1 MALIVLRLAEVDR
14 ARVVERKSLCP
25 RSRQIMER
33 SVQSCRLTDDNSLS
47 FDVFRNEIPFEIPP
61 PPSRGMVS
69 LMVSNQRIYT
79 RSESRLERGS
89 SNRKLGRGRHNRLSR
104 DYGFAGFTPLDSSRR
119 LCFMRFKTSSLAGRR
134 GYLLD
139 SCWARKLFS
148 VIELKWI

>member
-25 RSRQIMER
+25 GSRQIMER

-47 FDVFRNEIPFEIPP
+47 FDVTKFHSKSLPLPRGGWFRSWFRIKGYIHDRSLA
-61 PPSRGMVS
+61 SREDLRTG
-69 LMVSNQRIYT
+69 NWEGDDTI
-79 RSESRLERGS
+79 
-89 SNRKLGRGRHNRLSR
+89 SR

>member
-25 RSRQIMER
+25 GSRQIMER

-89 SNRKLGRGRHNRLSR
+89 SNRKLGRGRHNLSR
-104 DYGFAGFTPLDSSRR
+104 LWIRSIPRGACVSCVLKRRRSRDEGDICSIR
-119 LCFMRFKTSSLAGRR
+119 VER
-134 GYLLD
+134 GNC
-139 SCWARKLFS
+139 SR
-148 VIELKWI
+148 

>member
-89 SNRKLGRGRHNRLSR
+89 SNRKLGRGRHNLSR
-104 DYGFAGFTPLDSSRR
+104 LWIRSIPRGACVSCVLKRRRSRDEGDICSIR
-119 LCFMRFKTSSLAGRR
+119 VER
-134 GYLLD
+134 GNC
-139 SCWARKLFS
+139 SR
-148 VIELKWI
+148 

>member
-89 SNRKLGRGRHNRLSR
+89 SNRKLGRGRHNLSR
-104 DYGFAGFTPLDSSRR
+104 LWIRSIPRGACVSCVLKHRRSRDEGDICSIR
-119 LCFMRFKTSSLAGRR
+119 VER
-134 GYLLD
+134 GNC
-139 SCWARKLFS
+139 SR
-148 VIELKWI
+148 

>member
-25 RSRQIMER
+25 GSRQIMER

-89 SNRKLGRGRHNRLSR
+89 SNRKLGRGRHNLSR
-104 DYGFAGFTPLDSSRR
+104 LWIRSIPRGACVSCVLKRRRSRDEGDICSIR
-119 LCFMRFKTSSLAGRR
+119 VGRGNCSR
-134 GYLLD
+134 
-139 SCWARKLFS
+139 
-148 VIELKWI
+148 

>member
-89 SNRKLGRGRHNRLSR
+89 SNRKLGRGRHNLSR
-104 DYGFAGFTPLDSSRR
+104 LWIRSIPRGACVSCVLKRRRSRDER
-119 LCFMRFKTSSLAGRR
+119 DICSIRVER
-134 GYLLD
+134 GNC
-139 SCWARKLFS
+139 SR
-148 VIELKWI
+148 